1 MASIKKLFFANRIR
15 TSLTI
20 IIFLVGL
27 YALAGFIIV
36 PWLARPKIEVAV
48 TELTNR
54 ETKLEKLQLN
64 PFTFS
69 GTLSQ
74 FTITDTDG
82 ETLLSFDRAHGN
94 LQLLSFLFGGEIH
107 FKELD
112 LAKPF
117 FRLQVE
123 ANGSL
128 NIADI
133 INQIT
138 SLDTTEPDSEAI
150 SKAVKVDL
158 LKVAEGVISVTD
170 LSLSAPFSST
180 ISPINFDITDF
191 HTSGESDA
199 PYAFSATSES
209 GESFSWEGF
218 VALEPV
224 RSKGSFEVKGF
235 SMPKYEPFYDL
246 VLHTDIIDGT
256 IGVTGS
262 YDYRSGQ
269 DSIMQLINAG
279 VSIENA
285 EVVKGSDQ
293 SPIMSLESGKIS
305 GVNMD
310 YLTQALSVET
320 VEFKGGTL
328 FAKRL
333 EDGEIDLLAL
343 VHESPNTTAPA
354 ESQTTVSSEDLPPPS
369 YQINKLSLEGFSIN
383 VTDEAVPGSASFA
396 LDEARIH
403 ATDISSEAGSQFGL
417 ELGAKVRSG
426 GTIEINGS
434 LGLKPM
440 GGNFEMALTELA
452 LEVGNPYIAEF
463 AEIQLLSGD
472 LSVLGNSEI
481 NLVDDKPKGS
491 FNGIVELADLK
502 VVENELGQDLVSMTR
517 LLVEGIET
525 EFDPMSVKIE
535 RITLRDPRATIQIN
549 EDGSIN
555 LMQALGIESKAED
568 EAVKPEETIE
578 PDPAEKTIA
587 FPISIGSITLENMGA
602 NLTDRS
608 ISPAVS
614 LGLETLSG
622 TISGLSS
629 EELAR
634 ADLDLIGTLTGGT
647 QMAVTGKINPL
658 IEDRYSDMEM
668 SFKDFNLTAV
678 SPYSGKY
685 AGYALNK
692 GKLSFDLKYKIS
704 RSELSGENVMII
716 DQLTLGDKVESE
728 DALKL
733 PIPLAI
739 SLMKDR
745 NGVIEIDVPVS
756 GNLNDPEFGFGRV
769 ISRAI
774 VNIITKLITSPFSM
788 LGGLIPGGT
797 DVDLSM
803 VSFNPAASEFDNDTI
818 KKLAMLADA
827 LKERP
832 SLNLKIA
839 GGAGGPAEVNR
850 LKSEQLTEKLKSLR
864 WRELQEAGNSSVT
877 LEEVALTQGDH
888 DRLIGLSFNLLFP
901 EEAVDLNSET
911 PTSETI
917 SEPTESISVA
927 TSEIESG
934 DQKEEPRGIAGFF
947 RRIFSTEST
956 SIPPDIEAS
965 KPEVTTAQPEAEAI
979 TIEQEAK
986 IKNPMLTLDQ
996 MEARLL
1002 DTIEVSEEDLNILA
1016 DVRAE
1021 SVRAYI
1027 ETTGEISTDRL
1038 FIVEPEDPASVTA
1051 QSGEPKVIFNLE

>member
-20 IIFLVGL
+20 ITFLVGL

-36 PWLARPKIEVAV
+36 PWLARPKIEEAV

-54 ETKLEKLQLN
+54 ETSLEKLQLN

-69 GTLSQ
+69 GTLSH
-74 FTITDTDG
+74 FTITDTDS
-82 ETLLSFDRAHGN
+82 ETLLSFDRAYGN
-94 LQLLSFLFGGEIH
+94 LQLLSFLFRGEIH

-112 LAKPF
+112 LTKPY

-138 SLDTTEPDSEAI
+138 ALDTAEADPEAK
-150 SKAVKVDL
+150 SKAVKVNL
-158 LKVAEGVISVTD
+158 LKVNEGSISVTD
-170 LSLSAPFSST
+170 LSLSVPFSSI
-180 ISPINFDITDF
+180 ISPINFDITGF

-209 GESFSWEGF
+209 GESFSWKGF

-235 SMPKYEPFYDL
+235 SMPKYEPFYDI
-246 VLHTDIIDGT
+246 VLQTDIIDGT

-262 YDYRSGQ
+262 YEYRSGQ
-269 DSIMQLINAG
+269 NSIMQLINAG
-279 VSIENA
+279 VTIENV
-285 EVVKGSDQ
+285 EVAKGSDQ
-293 SPIMSLESGKIS
+293 SPVMSLQSGLIS

-310 YLTQALSVET
+310 YMTQALSVES
-320 VEFKGGTL
+320 VEFIGGTL

-343 VHESPNTTAPA
+343 LKESPASTSPTDSETPSTAEALPA
-354 ESQTTVSSEDLPPPS
+354 PN
-369 YQINKLSLEGFSIN
+369 YQIKKLSLEGFSIN
-383 VTDEAVPGSASFA
+383 ITDEAVPGTASFA
-396 LDEARIH
+396 LDDAKIL
-403 ATDISSEAGSQFGL
+403 ATDISSEAGSQLGL
-417 ELGAKVRSG
+417 NLGATVRSG
-426 GTIEINGS
+426 GIIGVKGS
-434 LGLKPM
+434 IGLQPM
-440 GGNFEMALTELA
+440 GGNFEIALTELA

-463 AEIQLLSGD
+463 AEIQLASGY

-481 NLVDDKPKGS
+481 NLVDDKPKGG
-491 FNGIVELADLK
+491 FQGKVELADLK
-502 VVENELGQDLVSMTR
+502 VIEKEFGQDLASLTG
-517 LLVEGIET
+517 LIIEGIEA
-525 EFDPMSVKIE
+525 ELDPMSVKIE
-535 RITLRDPRATIQIN
+535 GITLRDLRATIQIN

-555 LMQALGIESKAED
+555 LMQALGIGSEVAEN
-568 EAVKPEETIE
+568 AVNPEEAKE
-578 PDPAEKTIA
+578 PDPAEEIIP

-602 NLTDRS
+602 ILTDRS
-608 ISPAVS
+608 ISPTVS
-614 LGLETLSG
+614 LSLETLSG

-647 QMAVTGKINPL
+647 QLAVTGKINPL

-704 RSELSGENVMII
+704 QSELTGENVMII

-788 LGGLIPGGT
+788 LGGLIPGGK

-803 VSFNPAASEFDNDTI
+803 VSFNPAATEFDDDSI
-818 KKLAMLADA
+818 KKLGMLADA

-832 SLNLKIA
+832 NLSLEIA
-839 GGAGGPAEVNR
+839 GGAGGSAEVNR
-850 LKSEQLTEKLKSLR
+850 LMSEQLTGKLKSLR
-864 WRELQEAGNSSVT
+864 WRELKEAGNSSVT

-901 EEAVDLNSET
+901 EEAVDL
-911 PTSETI
+911 TSEAPTKKTI
-917 SEPTESISVA
+917 SKPVKPIPVA
-927 TSEIESG
+927 TTETKP
-934 DQKEEPRGIAGFF
+934 KEEEETGGIAGFF
-947 RRIFSTEST
+947 RKIFSTQPTSSPKEVATSEPES
-956 SIPPDIEAS
+956 IAS
-965 KPEVTTAQPEAEAI
+965 QAEAT
-979 TIEQEAK
+979 TIVEAAEVEK
-986 IKNPMLTLDQ
+986 PMLTVAQ
-996 MEARLL
+996 MEARIL
-1002 DTIEVSEEDLNILA
+1002 DTIEVSEEDLNKLA
-1016 DVRAE
+1016 DARAE
-1021 SVRAYI
+1021 SVRAFL
-1027 ETTGEISTDRL
+1027 ETTGEISTNRL
-1038 FIVEPEDPASVTA
+1038 FIVEPEDPTSVNA